1 MIKRMFHQI
10 LFSSLALLPMF
21 ALGLGSAASYAAG
34 KHPIDLFRG
43 ERHPTEVEFREEMR
57 AADVIICGRVQEICR
72 IEEGGFH
79 PEVVARIDVR
89 RTYKGELPDTN
100 PCIRMEIVG
109 ASRLIMGDHGGGG
122 HLRPYTP
129 LAWHRRRSDLADLSG
144 STACPS
150 MFRRLVRGFITWCR
164 SSTVSVLMAE

>member
-10 LFSSLALLPMF
+10 LFSSIALLPMF

-109 ASRLIMGDHGGGG
+109 ASRLIMARLMMSAAEPWIGVFTATFSATE
-122 HLRPYTP
+122 RKRWFS
-129 LAWHRRRSDLADLSG
+129 AVRSG
-144 STACPS
+144 
-150 MFRRLVRGFITWCR
+150 M
-164 SSTVSVLMAE
+164 